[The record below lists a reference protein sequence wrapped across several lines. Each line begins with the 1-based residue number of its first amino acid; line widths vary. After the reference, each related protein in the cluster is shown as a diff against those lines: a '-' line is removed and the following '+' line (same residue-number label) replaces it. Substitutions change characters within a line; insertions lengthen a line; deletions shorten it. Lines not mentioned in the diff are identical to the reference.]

1 MTTTAE
7 RVYASTHP
15 WITFKA
21 DLNRLNHLDW
31 LRLGEVM
38 SKCQHIAGVPLKPEV
53 SASLMKLFVSKGA
66 HGTTA
71 IEGNTLTEE
80 EVRKR
85 IEGELSLPESQ
96 EYMGQEIDNLIDTY
110 NRITQVAF
118 SDDDDLGPLSV
129 DLIKKYHLRLLKDQ
143 PLSEGVI
150 PGALRNGSVVVGPY
164 RGAPAEDCEFL
175 LERMISW
182 LEGPEFDA
190 PEGQPALEVPLKIL
204 RAVLAHLYFA
214 WIHPFDDGNGRMAR
228 LIEFRYL
235 VVAGLPL
242 PACHLL
248 SSHYNRTRT
257 AYYRALEQTSR
268 IDSHP
273 WQIFVAYALQ
283 GFQEQLRESLLT
295 VRQSQ
300 MEVTWENYVHT
311 TFKDME
317 GPTAHR
323 QRKVVL
329 DMPADTPIPR
339 SELRRLSPRVAEAYA
354 GKGDKTVS
362 RDIRILIELGLLRR
376 TAKGY
381 KTNRHVVEAFLPPRT
396 VDADGRNPLDF

>member
-1 MTTTAE
+1 LD
-7 RVYASTHP
+7 RSYSSSHP
-15 WITFKA
+15 WLTFSA

-31 LRLGEVM
+31 MRLGEVI

-53 SASLMKLFVSKGA
+53 QRDLLQMFVSKGA

-85 IEGELSLPESQ
+85 IDGELPLPASQ
-96 EYMGQEIDNLIDTY
+96 EYMGQEIDNLLETY
-110 NRITQVAF
+110 NRITHVAF
-118 SDDDDLGPLSV
+118 ADDEELEPLTV
-129 DLIKKYHLRLLKDQ
+129 DLLRRYHSRLLKDQ
-143 PLSEGVI
+143 PLAEGVV
-150 PGALRNGSVVVGPY
+150 PGELRTGSVVVGPY
-164 RGAPAEDCEFL
+164 RGAPAEDCEYL
-175 LERMISW
+175 LERMIEW
-182 LEGPEFDA
+182 LEGPSFDA
-190 PEGQPALEVPLKIL
+190 PDDYPALELPLKIL

-235 VVAGLPL
+235 VAAGLPL
-242 PACHLL
+242 PASHLL

-257 AYYRALEQTSR
+257 AYYSALDRTSR
-268 IDSHP
+268 QSGYP
-273 WQIFVAYALQ
+273 WQIFVGYAIQ

-295 VRQSQ
+295 VRQYQ
-300 MEVTWENYVHT
+300 MQVTWENYVHE
-311 TFKDME
+311 TFRDLE

-329 DMPADTPIPR
+329 DMPDGVAVSRT
-339 SELRRLSPRVAEAYA
+339 ELRRVSARVAEAYA

-362 RDIRILIELGLLRR
+362 RDVRILLELGLIRR
-376 TAKGY
+376 SGKASY
-381 KTNRHVVEAFLPPRT
+381 KTNRHRVEAFLPPRA
-396 VDADGRNPLDF
+396 VDADGHDLLEL